1 MNKDISINI
10 RIDEDNQRML
20 DELCQETV
28 RTKSD
33 MVRYLIRQE
42 WDRRQTTDKPVYSA
56 TGDKP
61 AIIIKPYT
69 GNRFPTTAE

>member
-33 MVRYLIRQE
+33 MVRYLIRKEYDQ
-42 WDRRQTTDKPVYSA
+42 RQTTDKPQQ
-56 TGDKP
+56 
-61 AIIIKPYT
+61 PYA
-69 GNRFPTTAE
+69 AE